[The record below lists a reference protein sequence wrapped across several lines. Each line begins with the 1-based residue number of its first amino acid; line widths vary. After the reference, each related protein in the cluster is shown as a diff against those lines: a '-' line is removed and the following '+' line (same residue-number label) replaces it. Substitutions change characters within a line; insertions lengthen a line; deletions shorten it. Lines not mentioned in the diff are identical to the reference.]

1 MVDFAF
7 DHIRYE
13 RDGPIA
19 RITLD
24 RPERLN
30 AIANH
35 TSRELYQAWQH
46 FRHDDSLHVAILT
59 GAGDRTFCAGADLK
73 AQRATGEGPHH
84 DGISFGGT
92 TKEPPIDKPTIAAVN
107 GLALGGGLEIVLCC
121 DIRIAVPHAR
131 FGVPEVAVGAIPGG
145 GGTQRLPRAI
155 PVAVAAEMLL
165 TGDPIDAETALRIGL
180 ISRIVPPEDLLPT
193 ATAIATTI
201 AKRAPLAVRASKEAL
216 LRGLE
221 MPLIHALALED
232 HLEEMLLASADFQE
246 GLNAFAEKREPRFQG
261 H

>member
-1 MVDFAF
+1 M
-7 DHIRYE
+7 
-13 RDGPIA
+13 
-19 RITLD
+19 
-24 RPERLN
+24 
-30 AIANH
+30 
-35 TSRELYQAWQH
+35 
-46 FRHDDSLHVAILT
+46 
-59 GAGDRTFCAGADLK
+59 
-73 AQRATGEGPHH
+73 
-84 DGISFGGT
+84 
-92 TKEPPIDKPTIAAVN
+92 
-107 GLALGGGLEIVLCC
+107 LCC